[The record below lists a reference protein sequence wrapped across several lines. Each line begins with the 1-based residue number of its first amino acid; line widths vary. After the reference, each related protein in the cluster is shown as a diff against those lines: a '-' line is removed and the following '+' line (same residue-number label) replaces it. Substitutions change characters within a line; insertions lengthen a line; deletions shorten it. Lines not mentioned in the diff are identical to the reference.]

1 VGQEGMFIVYFSGE
15 LIFIL
20 SSFQSQFKNAEKIKD
35 GVGLQL
41 LLKMGWK
48 EGTGLGKNNGGLI
61 EPIIPSLKFD
71 TRGLASKEER
81 APKVPLQLISAT
93 QGSDAKNPV
102 SMLQEHCA
110 KKKWALP
117 LYELIQSDGPS
128 HRPHFLM
135 RVTVNGVE
143 YQPAIASPNKK
154 QAKAL
159 AAAVCL
165 QSFG

>member
-1 VGQEGMFIVYFSGE
+1 MGQEGMFIVYFSGE

-93 QGSDAKNPV
+93 QDLMQKILFRCFKNIVQRRNGPFHFTNSSNQMVPV
-102 SMLQEHCA
+102 TDRTS
-110 KKKWALP
+110 
-117 LYELIQSDGPS
+117 
-128 HRPHFLM
+128 
-135 RVTVNGVE
+135 
-143 YQPAIASPNKK
+143 
-154 QAKAL
+154 
-159 AAAVCL
+159 
-165 QSFG
+165 